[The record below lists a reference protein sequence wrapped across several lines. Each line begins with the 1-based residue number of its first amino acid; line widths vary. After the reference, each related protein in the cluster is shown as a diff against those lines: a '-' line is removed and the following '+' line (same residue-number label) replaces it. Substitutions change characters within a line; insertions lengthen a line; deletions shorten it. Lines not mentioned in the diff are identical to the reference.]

1 MLTRSVFAQSRP
13 GKIGPRSGGVRGR
26 SKVCTKFAVVPQF
39 VVLPVFQFTSRP
51 WSQEKI
57 SYKICSSPSIC
68 RGHDRQQFFGK
79 TESIISGLQK
89 FDNLSRPYEIRRHSC
104 RSRVNADTQR
114 LCTVTSGKNWSRIRG
129 GAGGCPP
136 RERLF
141 FPVCRGSKG
150 CSFLSAEVVP
160 SSAIPIFN

>member
-1 MLTRSVFAQSRP
+1 MLCLAVPRVRCLCSVRLSEQQFSLARHVRSC
-13 GKIGPRSGGVRGR
+13 R

-51 WSQEKI
+51 WSQEKN

-89 FDNLSRPYEIRRHSC
+89 FDNLSRPYEICRHSC
-104 RSRVNADTQR
+104 RSRGNADTQH
-114 LCTVTSGKNWSRIRG
+114 LCTVTS
-129 GAGGCPP
+129 
-136 RERLF
+136 
-141 FPVCRGSKG
+141 G

-160 SSAIPIFN
+160 SSEIPNFI